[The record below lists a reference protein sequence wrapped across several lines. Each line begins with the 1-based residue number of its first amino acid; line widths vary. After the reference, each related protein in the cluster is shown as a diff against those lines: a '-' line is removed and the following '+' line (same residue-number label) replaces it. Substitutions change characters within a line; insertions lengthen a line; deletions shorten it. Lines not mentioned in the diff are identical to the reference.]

1 MAKAFILTADVLETA
16 RFTLSGI
23 CGFEFDTKT
32 TRKVLQAAQRVAPD
46 MPPVDQAAGGEQ
58 APKYPTYIIT
68 QEPREVPRRKGPF
81 FGKKMVEDF
90 LREAYRYNPDI
101 VCIVIDM
108 ETEDNTWHPEHG
120 YEWLDVNGDR
130 RKRHPRKDR
139 PRSAQPPAPDV
150 ELIAKLR
157 TLTSNTGRDHRTGE
171 EFVHGA
177 GSQEV
182 VDALRSALAALQ
194 GIPPVQHVAGGR
206 WRVFEA
212 ATERG
217 WWGIELEEAGN
228 DDDPILYPVKI
239 GRNRLDALV
248 AAHNDA
254 IASDGAEA
262 CAGEHQVVLDAIQ
275 SHNSGEDE

>member
-1 MAKAFILTADVLETA
+1 MVDHERIWLEPA
-16 RFTLSGI
+16 G
-23 CGFEFDTKT
+23 
-32 TRKVLQAAQRVAPD
+32 APD
-46 MPPVDQAAGGEQ
+46 RCWCQDNQWGEEGVEYIRADLVRGIPPVVDLSVVEALQGGTYKCRQGNEVVVSFPSEDQARAF
-58 APKYPTYIIT
+58 
-68 QEPREVPRRKGPF
+68 R
-81 FGKKMVEDF
+81 D
-90 LREAYRYNPDI
+90 LAYS
-101 VCIVIDM
+101 V
-108 ETEDNTWHPEHG
+108 T
-120 YEWLDVNGDR
+120 NGR
-130 RKRHPRKDR
+130 GI
-139 PRSAQPPAPDV
+139 PPARDV